1 MIDFAR
7 ITVKAGD
14 GGDGRVS
21 FLRAKFVPKG
31 GPDGGDG
38 GNGGNVFLETDK
50 NLNTLKMFQFTKKF
64 MAENGQGGGKDKRH
78 GANGKDLTIKVPVGT
93 VIKFDTQVI
102 DMHQFEQRICLGRGG
117 RGGRGNW
124 YFRSSINTTPKFAQ
138 KGTKGEFFEVTLE
151 LKLLA
156 NAGLIGMPN
165 SGKSTLL
172 SVLTRARPKIA
183 DYPFTTLEPN
193 LGVME
198 GSDPADLVLADI
210 PGLIEGASQG
220 KGLGVEFLRHV
231 ERCAVLVHVL
241 DGARGL
247 EEAEGSDPADLVK
260 DYQAIR
266 QEMEHY
272 NQDLLAKKEIVAL
285 NKIDLLSEKQIKDC
299 LAKFKKI
306 KVAVLPISAATGKN
320 LDKLKQA
327 LTVLKSAG

>member
-21 FLRAKFVPKG
+21 FLRRKFIPKG

-38 GNGGNVFLETDK
+38 GNGGNVFFETDK
-50 NLNTLKMFQFTKKF
+50 NLNTLKAFQFTKKF
-64 MAENGQGGGKDKRH
+64 AAEDGEVGGKEKCH
-78 GANGKDLTIKVPVGT
+78 GANAKDITIKVPIGT
-93 VIKFDTQVI
+93 LIKFETQVI
-102 DMHQFEQRICLGRGG
+102 DMHQSDQRICLARGG
-117 RGGRGNW
+117 KGGRGNW
-124 YFRSSINTTPKFAQ
+124 YFRAPDNTTPMQAQ

-156 NAGLIGMPN
+156 NVGLIGLPN

-172 SVLTRARPKIA
+172 SVLTRAKPKIA

-193 LGVME
+193 LGVMTR
-198 GSDPADLVLADI
+198 SDLVIADI

-231 ERCAVLVHVL
+231 ERCGLLVHVL
-241 DGARGL
+241 DGVKIL
-247 EEAEGSDPADLVK
+247 EGPDPSVLVK
-260 DYQAIR
+260 DYQVIR
-266 QEMEHY
+266 QEMGKY
-272 NQDLLAKKEIVAL
+272 NQELLAKKEIVVL

-299 LAKFKKI
+299 IAKFKKI
-306 KVAVLPISAATGKN
+306 KVEVLAISAATGKN
-320 LDKLKQA
+320 LEQLKLTRSDLVNRQ
-327 LTVLKSAG
+327 